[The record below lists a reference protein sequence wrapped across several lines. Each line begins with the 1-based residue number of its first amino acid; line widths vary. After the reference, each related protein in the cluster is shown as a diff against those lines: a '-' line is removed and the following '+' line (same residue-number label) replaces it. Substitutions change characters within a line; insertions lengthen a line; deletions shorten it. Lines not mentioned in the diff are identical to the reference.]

1 MEDVAESAD
10 SRQDRADI
18 PSDTVLREMAVLT
31 QTGILL
37 HDAATKAIRWAN
49 PAACAMFGFTLAE
62 LQPLKAHH
70 MSSQEVQYRREVGVA
85 WLQDAVDHGHSRR
98 IWKYRAKDG
107 HTFLADARAS
117 LIGRNDEPMVMVEFH
132 DIEKVVELQEAL
144 HRTTDYLS
152 RIMVHASAGIML
164 VSDDFTVV
172 DASDFVAQLLGEPV
186 AAIVGRNI
194 AELAVITDPTSGA
207 GIHPTDLG
215 AEFGPTELRL
225 EISTVNGRRWL
236 SGNLEEVAHDGISSR
251 IMVLRDI
258 TSRVEMEQQYDYQ
271 QANLQYLARYN
282 AMGDMAMTI
291 AHELGQPL
299 AAAQNFLTG
308 ALSRL
313 ATGQASQ
320 AEISYGLEKALRQ
333 LSRSSQIVASVKR
346 YVQRIET
353 LGGRQDLNSIL
364 ADSLYFVRLRALD
377 QGVALQAELA
387 EENLPIVGEPILI
400 GQAIINYCFNAID
413 ELGRPEN
420 QDKRLVVRSYGEGAW
435 VCCQVADF
443 GRGMPKSVRDRRDLL
458 TAFSEKQ
465 EGHGIGLVLSESIIE
480 RHAGEVDFSTN
491 EPRGT
496 VVTVRLPR
504 HSEPGKDQ
512 GVTSL
517 K

>member
-1 MEDVAESAD
+1 M
-10 SRQDRADI
+10 
-18 PSDTVLREMAVLT
+18 
-31 QTGILL
+31 
-37 HDAATKAIRWAN
+37 
-49 PAACAMFGFTLAE
+49 
-62 LQPLKAHH
+62 
-70 MSSQEVQYRREVGVA
+70 
-85 WLQDAVDHGHSRR
+85 
-98 IWKYRAKDG
+98 
-107 HTFLADARAS
+107 
-117 LIGRNDEPMVMVEFH
+117 
-132 DIEKVVELQEAL
+132 
-144 HRTTDYLS
+144 
-152 RIMVHASAGIML
+152 
-164 VSDDFTVV
+164 
-172 DASDFVAQLLGEPV
+172 
-186 AAIVGRNI
+186 
-194 AELAVITDPTSGA
+194 
-207 GIHPTDLG
+207 
-215 AEFGPTELRL
+215 
-225 EISTVNGRRWL
+225 
-236 SGNLEEVAHDGISSR
+236 
-251 IMVLRDI
+251 
-258 TSRVEMEQQYDYQ
+258 
-271 QANLQYLARYN
+271 
-282 AMGDMAMTI
+282 
-291 AHELGQPL
+291 
-299 AAAQNFLTG
+299 
-308 ALSRL
+308 
-313 ATGQASQ
+313 
-320 AEISYGLEKALRQ
+320 
-333 LSRSSQIVASVKR
+333 KR